1 MIEWAFPPNEEIEDG
16 KGNCPRSERSA
27 GAIMLTNK
35 QPARMVRDL
44 GISPIESVYARREVL
59 MKMKHSNEFPQ
70 VKTNI
75 GEASH
80 IPRSASEWWCYLGD
94 FEKMAFTSDS
104 TIIASQ

>member
-1 MIEWAFPPNEEIEDG
+1 
-16 KGNCPRSERSA
+16 
-27 GAIMLTNK
+27 MLTNN

-75 GEASH
+75 GEVSH
-80 IPRSASEWWCYLGD
+80 KPRSASE
-94 FEKMAFTSDS
+94 
-104 TIIASQ
+104 